1 MAVEL
6 KLIAIY
12 LAVSDAC
19 RDIVGTGRLR
29 VCEFLRYWA

>member
-19 RDIVGTGRLR
+19 RDIVGNGRLR
-29 VCEFLRYWA
+29 GEASRPP